1 MNPGGLRF
9 QDECCRHK
17 VLDLIGDLALIGK
30 PLLGHVI
37 AERPATRCM
46 RRWWRRSCRTR
57 PLRSSVVS
65 INWRRELPTPWYP
78 EPRRNASAVQ
88 PTQPADVRPHCAHAN
103 YRPGDASTNKCTQAF
118 WLSLIAGFTDAAD
131 GYVARWMGEV
141 TRIGAYLDPIAD
153 KVLMTALYVCFGIAG
168 LAPGWL
174 VWLVVGRDIMILSL
188 AGGGLFWK
196 GIRDFPPTVWGK
208 LCTLLQIAASLGI
221 ICGVRIRHGP
231 GVE

>member
-1 MNPGGLRF
+1 MRALFSPPNLLTCVRI
-9 QDECCRHK
+9 
-17 VLDLIGDLALIGK
+17 VLTPIIVLAI
-30 PLLGHVI
+30 I
-37 AERPATRCM
+37 
-46 RRWWRRSCRTR
+46 
-57 PLRSSVVS
+57 
-65 INWRRELPTPWYP
+65 
-78 EPRRNASAVQ
+78 
-88 PTQPADVRPHCAHAN
+88 
-103 YRPGDASTNKCTQAF
+103 TNKCTQAF

-174 VWLVVGRDIMILSL
+174 VWLVVGRDVMILSL

-221 ICGVRIRHGP
+221 IAGCAFGIDPVWSDSLIYATACVTAWSGIHYLGRALASMSSVSR
-231 GVE
+231 